1 MGYVILIIIVIALCS
16 IVSSLS
22 NAEEEKKQE
31 KVRTL
36 LEQQT
41 EAATSRN
48 CPHCA
53 ETIKKQATKCKH
65 CGSDVEPDLSINFG
79 KYVITTDAYEQ
90 LVFAINDRR
99 DEDAQKMLQQWY
111 GIKKR
116 EATQAI
122 DDFKSNH
129 TLNIRPRNGMEILT
143 MVGWILFG
151 IFVIGSISK

>member
-1 MGYVILIIIVIALCS
+1 MGYVILIIIVIVLCS

-22 NAEEEKKQE
+22 NTEEEKKQE
-31 KVRTL
+31 KARIL

-41 EAATSRN
+41 EAATSRD

-79 KYVITTDAYEQ
+79 KYEISIDGYEQ
-90 LVFAINDRR
+90 LVFVINDRR
-99 DEDAQKMLQQWY
+99 DEDAQEMLQQWY
-111 GIKKR
+111 GINKS
-116 EATQAI
+116 EATKVV
-122 DDFKSNH
+122 DDFKSIH
-129 TLNIRPRNGMEILT
+129 TLNIRPRNSMEILII
-143 MVGWILFG
+143 VGWALFG